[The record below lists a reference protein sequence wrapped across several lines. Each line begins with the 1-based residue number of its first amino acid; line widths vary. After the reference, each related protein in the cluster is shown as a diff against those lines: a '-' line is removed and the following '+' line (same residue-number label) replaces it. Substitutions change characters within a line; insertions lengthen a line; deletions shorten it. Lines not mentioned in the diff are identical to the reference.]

1 MKKLYTLAVLMMFAV
16 AAFAADGR
24 PMVTVRS
31 NDHYKIVIDG
41 RAFYGHNNV
50 FDLPDVR
57 QGRHTVKVFEMRRGL
72 FGFRE
77 VLVDATTFYVNYN
90 DIVIGVNNW
99 GNINIQEI
107 ENRYRH
113 DNGNHNGWY
122 KKDRRDRDNN
132 GRYDDD
138 DDRYEKRG
146 RG

>member
-16 AAFAADGR
+16 AVSAADRR

-41 RAFYGHNNV
+41 RSFHNYNDAFV
-50 FDLPDVR
+50 IPDVR
-57 QGRHTVKVFEMRRGL
+57 GGRHTVKVYELRRGL

-77 VLVDATTFYVNYN
+77 VLADVATFYVNYN
-90 DIVIGVNNW
+90 DVVIGVDHR
-99 GNINIQEI
+99 GNINIHEV

-122 KKDRRDRDNN
+122 KKDDRGKGKND
-132 GRYDDD
+132 RYD